1 MNKEETNQ
9 IDIIENKMK
18 INRVY
23 RLLRRIQFRNFCYHN
38 ALHSL
43 NEKKTRLRACLIDF

>member
-1 MNKEETNQ
+1 MNEEERNQ
-9 IDIIENKMK
+9 IDKIDRKMN

-23 RLLRRIQFRNFCYHN
+23 RLLNRVQLRNFCYHN

-43 NEKKTRLRACLIDF
+43 NEKNMLTVFKHNC

>member
-1 MNKEETNQ
+1 MNEEETNQ
-9 IDIIENKMK
+9 IDKIDSKMN

-23 RLLRRIQFRNFCYHN
+23 RLLNRIQFRNFCYHN

-43 NEKKTRLRACLIDF
+43 NEKKHVDGFQT